1 MINFLLKR
9 RVIAYLVIGWAF
21 LLGCLPINGL
31 AMPVSSEV
39 LRNETK
45 NLREA
50 DLTKIYSFLDGGV
63 VQNKLVKMRIK
74 SSEIKARLANLSD
87 SQIHRLAARIDQVKL
102 GGDVGAIFVIALIV
116 GIVFLVLYLT
126 GQSLQIETGTKKN

>member
-1 MINFLLKR
+1 
-9 RVIAYLVIGWAF
+9 
-21 LLGCLPINGL
+21 
-31 AMPVSSEV
+31 VSSGV

-50 DLTKIYSFLDGGV
+50 DLTKIYSFLDSGV

-74 SSEIKARLANLSD
+74 SSEVKARLANLSD
-87 SQIHRLAARIDQVKL
+87 SQIHRLAVRTDQVKL
-102 GGDVGAIFVIALIV
+102 GGDIGAIFVIALIV

>member
-1 MINFLLKR
+1 MKKGGEMINFLLKR

-31 AMPVSSEV
+31 AMPVSSRV

-87 SQIHRLAARIDQVKL
+87 S
-102 GGDVGAIFVIALIV
+102 
-116 GIVFLVLYLT
+116 
-126 GQSLQIETGTKKN
+126 